1 MLFDLYFQNYRC
13 IQQVDVLL
21 LQTKN
26 IRNKFI
32 IW

>member
-1 MLFDLYFQNYRC
+1 MLFDLYFQNYRF

-32 IW
+32 L